1 MVFSFITIS
10 QLSIY
15 IYNRIAKG
23 MTKKYAKSVKIDT
36 VVGKWEELLQKVRKP
51 TDRKINSISPFT

>member
-1 MVFSFITIS
+1 
-10 QLSIY
+10 
-15 IYNRIAKG
+15 

-51 TDRKINSISPFT
+51 TDRKKNNISPFT